1 LKTEKVK
8 NLRQTIV
15 DTQEFIRSFQNEAEQ
30 KKSTYSEQD
39 VALQERVRAQLRAA
53 LYDIHDIFFEMSLM
67 DRLTLLQQERELR
80 AERKLRDLKAK
91 STKERLS
98 LSADSLFF
106 KVLFIFKYMLSS
118 IPTFKAFLFMF
129 STTFRVQKTSQGQNF
144 QISISRFCFLCHK
157 AFYCL

>member
-8 NLRQTIV
+8 HLRQTIV

-39 VALQERVRAQLRAA
+39 VSLQERVRAQLRAA

-98 LSADSLFF
+98 LSAMFF
-106 KVLFIFKYMLSS
+106 E
-118 IPTFKAFLFMF
+118 
-129 STTFRVQKTSQGQNF
+129 VQKSLKKNGSVHCLVGLDDPTPNVKVPRIAQGLINPKINKNEKFVMLCSQ
-144 QISISRFCFLCHK
+144 IK
-157 AFYCL
+157 CLPL